1 MLTRF
6 VQLSRRVRVHCGC
19 CELQELTR
27 TFKNCKSHSHDADPE
42 KNDVDNLAN
51 AEKVGTCPRDQRSGD
66 DADGLWPEQAPARG
80 FAPPREI
87 WQ

>member
-1 MLTRF
+1 MLARF

-27 TFKNCKSHSHDADPE
+27 TFKDCKSHSHDADAE

-66 DADGLWPEQAPARG
+66 DADGLRPEQALHEASRLQG
-80 FAPPREI
+80 QI